1 MINPAFD
8 VWVWGSAVLFLLLMG
23 ARAYVVE
30 TGQVRLGRTP
40 TSARVLTAA
49 IVLVVVALGGL
60 LAKQGGTLLFSSIV
74 HHTDPS
80 KIPDVVLD
88 PNQPPDPA
96 PAAGQQAGAPAAPQ
110 PAAPQPAA
118 PQQPGAGQPAAPAPA
133 APAQN

>member
-8 VWVWGSAVLFLLLMG
+8 VWVWGTAVVFLLLMG

-40 TSARVLTAA
+40 TLARVLTAA
-49 IVLVVVALGGL
+49 IVLSVVALGGL
-60 LAKQGGTLLFSSIV
+60 LAMQGGTLLFSSIV

-80 KIPDVVLD
+80 KIPNVVLD
-88 PNQPPDPA
+88 PNQPANPA
-96 PAAGQQAGAPAAPQ
+96 PAAPQQPAAPQ

-118 PQQPGAGQPAAPAPA
+118 PRPA

>member
-1 MINPAFD
+1 MINPVFD
-8 VWVWGSAVLFLLLMG
+8 VWVWGTAVVFLLLMG

-40 TSARVLTAA
+40 TLARVLTAA
-49 IVLVVVALGGL
+49 IVLSVVALGGL
-60 LAKQGGTLLFSSIV
+60 LAMQGGTLLFSSIV

-80 KIPDVVLD
+80 KIPNVVLD
-88 PNQPPDPA
+88 PNQPANPA
-96 PAAGQQAGAPAAPQ
+96 PAAPQQPAAPQ

-118 PQQPGAGQPAAPAPA
+118 PRPA